1 MRLGTIWH
9 YSLLSNSLVVVIN
22 AGRFAIVISVGEDVV
37 RIIPGS
43 ALLVVLVIVVAVVYD
58 DDADVEDYYVVDGV
72 VADGDVDDTVVD
84 AMVLALDNVLWLF
97 MLSLPPSAETPI

>member
-1 MRLGTIWH
+1 MSLGTIWH

-43 ALLVVLVIVVAVVYD
+43 ALLVVLVIGVAVD
-58 DDADVEDYYVVDGV
+58 DDDDDDYVVYVV
-72 VADGDVDDTVVD
+72 VADRDVDDTVVD
-84 AMVLALDNVLWLF
+84 AMVLALANVLWLF
-97 MLSLPPSAETPI
+97 MLSLPPSTETPI